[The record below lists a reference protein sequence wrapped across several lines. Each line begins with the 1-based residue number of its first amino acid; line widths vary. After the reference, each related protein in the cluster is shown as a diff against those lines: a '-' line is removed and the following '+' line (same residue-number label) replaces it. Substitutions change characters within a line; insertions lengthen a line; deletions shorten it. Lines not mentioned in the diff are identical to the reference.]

1 MRTAYCFDLDGTI
14 TTREI
19 LPCIASELDVT
30 EEIATLTQ
38 LTMQGLIS
46 FEHSLRLRA
55 LILGQVP
62 VGRVHQ
68 IIDEIGLDPQITE
81 FVHERPEE
89 CFVITGNLDLWIGP
103 LASRLGCHC
112 VSSTATLVDGRVRI
126 DHVLDKGEA
135 VHELRRS
142 RRFER
147 IIAIGDGANDVPMLK
162 VADISVA
169 FGGIHSPTP
178 PAVLASDYVV
188 HSGESLCNLLK
199 AL

>member
-1 MRTAYCFDLDGTI
+1 MRTAYCFDLDGTV

-19 LPCIASELDVT
+19 LPCIASELDIA
-30 EEIATLTQ
+30 EEVSTLTQ

-55 LILGQVP
+55 LILGHVP
-62 VGRVHQ
+62 VGRVHE
-68 IIDEIGLDPQITE
+68 IIDEIGLDPQIVE
-81 FVHERPEE
+81 FVHERSEV
-89 CFVITGNLDLWIGP
+89 CFLITGNLDLWIGP

-112 VSSTATLVDGRVRI
+112 ISSKANLVNGRIRI

-142 RRFER
+142 GRFER

-162 VADISVA
+162 VADVSVA

-178 PAVLASDYVV
+178 PAVLAADYVV
-188 HSGESLCNLLK
+188 HSGGSLCSLLK